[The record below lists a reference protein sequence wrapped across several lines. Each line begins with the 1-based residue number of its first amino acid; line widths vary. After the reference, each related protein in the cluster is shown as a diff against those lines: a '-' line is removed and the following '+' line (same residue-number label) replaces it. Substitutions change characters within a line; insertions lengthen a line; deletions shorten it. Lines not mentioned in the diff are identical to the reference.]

1 MAKSI
6 RLAYSICSACFTY
19 IYPKKIHTG
28 LLFMFRIKI
37 CGITDPG
44 DARTAIQA
52 GADAVGLNFYPAS
65 PRFIDSSQAR
75 RIREVLPPEIIK
87 VGLFVNAEA
96 KDVCRTCDE
105 IPLDLIQL
113 HGDETP
119 EYIARLGNRT
129 VMRAFRLG
137 PEGLQPVFAYLE
149 ECRQLGCVPKLVL
162 LDALCQGIYGG
173 TGKNADWSVCAQ
185 YPGHEGVPPLIL
197 AGGLTELNVGQAIEQ
212 VRPAGVDAAGG
223 VESSPGRKDPA
234 AVIAFVQA
242 ARKAFAAF

>member
-1 MAKSI
+1 
-6 RLAYSICSACFTY
+6 
-19 IYPKKIHTG
+19 
-28 LLFMFRIKI
+28 MFRIKI

-65 PRFIDSSQAR
+65 PRFITPAGAR
-75 RIREVLPPEIIK
+75 QICRVLPAEIVK
-87 VGLFVNAEA
+87 VGVFVNAEA
-96 KDVCRTCDE
+96 KDVCQTCDE

-119 EYIARLGNRT
+119 KYIARLGNRP

-162 LDALCQGIYGG
+162 LDALCQGVYGG
-173 TGKNADWSVCAQ
+173 TGKNADWSICAQ
-185 YPGHEGVPPLIL
+185 YPGREGVPPLIL
-197 AGGLTELNVGQAIEQ
+197 AGGLTESNVGRAIMQ

-234 AVIAFVQA
+234 ALIAFVQA
-242 ARKAFAAF
+242 AREAFAAF